1 MAIPNSVPFLRLVNP
16 RPFVIA
22 TTSTT
27 RSGLPLTQEAIAQQ
41 KINNDKTKHLYNE
54 CQSLEQALRKQ
65 IIDAI
70 PAEGLDSL
78 RNTDTDM
85 INETTPVIIQYLQT
99 NYGRVAD
106 NHWLI
111 RALKK

>member
-70 PAEGLDSL
+70 PTEGLDSL

-106 NHWLI
+106 NHRLI